1 MDLYCIEDFK
11 IEFEKLKSKKSYST
25 IEQDIFEYFFE
36 KSSEDIASGVRLN
49 HSIDAP
55 YIKKRLRGRGGFRIY
70 FLLLIK
76 DNSVYLMFIHPKTGS
91 LGSDNITDESKAYL
105 YKKVLDSIGSNELY
119 KLTLYK
125 KGMKIIFKKV

>member
-119 KLTLYK
+119 KLTLDK
-125 KGMKIIFKKV
+125 EGMKIIFKKV